1 MRTFTLVF
9 LTAICGAAPLVDNWV
24 ELGVA
29 RSLYDTPISYPVNCT
44 GAEKPATEPFC
55 VVGSFNTSV
64 GSKLNITVYIFNVGN
79 LKKSVNFHIEIAN
92 NNTSPTGL
100 NITGGGSAKVV
111 KKEELFGAVE
121 LSVTVSAATIG
132 DGRGKYDPSTGRY
145 LADIKVNADAKASA
159 LDYDVLDLPVS
170 KVVTAHIGPNYD
182 FGLEA
187 IFKESTGDSDDAGIS
202 IAFDLTMNTKNHD
215 LFTWDLVGEAG
226 QIDFPSLV
234 ELELNAGSTGMR
246 SNGDTPRRAADL

>member
-1 MRTFTLVF
+1 MMRAFTLVF
-9 LTAICGAAPLVDNWV
+9 LTAMYGVAALVDGSV
-24 ELGVA
+24 ERMA
-29 RSLYDTPISYPVNCT
+29 PRRLYDTPISYPADCT
-44 GAEKPATEPFC
+44 GDF
-55 VVGSFNTSV
+55 
-64 GSKLNITVYIFNVGN
+64 KLNITVYIFDVDDP
-79 LKKSVNFHIEIAN
+79 KKSVNFHIEMAN
-92 NNTSPTGL
+92 DNTTPTGL
-100 NITGGGSAKVV
+100 NVTGGGSAKVV

-159 LDYDVLDLPVS
+159 LDYDALDLPVS

-202 IAFDLTMNTKNHD
+202 IAFDLTMNTKNHN
-215 LFTWDLVGEAG
+215 LFTWEIVGEG
-226 QIDFPSLV
+226 KLHIWWKPGIDL
-234 ELELNAGSTGMR
+234 
-246 SNGDTPRRAADL
+246 TPTIDVFNKEFKLGL